1 MTSPIVILGTGL
13 AGYTVARELRQLDR
27 ETPIT
32 MITADDGRFY
42 SKPML
47 SNAFKNGKTA
57 DQIANASAE
66 EMAKQLGAVIRT
78 HTRVTAIDT
87 TARHVVLDVER
98 IPYSRLVLALGADP
112 IRLPIEG
119 NGAAD
124 VLSVNDLDDY
134 ARLRERLRPNAC
146 VVILGAG
153 LIGCEFANDLRG
165 AGFDVEVVDL
175 APHPL
180 GRLLPAKAAASLR
193 AGLEAIG
200 VRFHFGTSCIE
211 VARQDNLYRARLGNG
226 EVLSA
231 DLVLSAVGLRPRTAL
246 ASAAGL
252 AVNRGINTNRLL
264 QTSDNNIYALGDCA
278 EVAHLNLPFV
288 LPIMHAA
295 RALAKT
301 LSGTD
306 TPVNYPAMP
315 VVVKTFSHPAVV
327 SPPAAGAEGTWDESV
342 EGGSVKA
349 LFRGTQGA
357 LLGFALTGSAVTER
371 QSLTKLLP
379 PVLSSN

>member
-1 MTSPIVILGTGL
+1 
-13 AGYTVARELRQLDR
+13 
-27 ETPIT
+27 

-47 SNAFKNGKTA
+47 SNAYKSGKTA
-57 DQIANASAE
+57 DQLANAPAGD
-66 EMAKQLGAVIRT
+66 MAKQLNAAIRV

-87 TARHVVLDVER
+87 ATRHVVLEEER
-98 IPYSRLVLALGADP
+98 IAYGRLVLALGADP

-119 NGAAD
+119 DGAAD
-124 VLSVNDLDDY
+124 VLSVNDLADY
-134 ARLRERLRPNAC
+134 TRLRERLRPNAC

-153 LIGCEFANDLRG
+153 LIGCEFANDLRI

-180 GRLLPAKAAASLR
+180 GRLLPPKAAASLR

-211 VARQDNLYRARLGNG
+211 VARQGNLYRARLDNG

-252 AVNRGINTNRLL
+252 TVNRGIKTNRLL
-264 QTSDNNIYALGDCA
+264 QTSQRDIYALGDCA
-278 EVAHLNLPFV
+278 EVEHLNLPFV

-306 TPVNYPAMP
+306 TPVSYPAMP

-327 SPPAAGAEGTWDESV
+327 SPPPAGAEGTWEEMV

-349 LFRGTQGA
+349 LFRSTQGA
-357 LLGFALTGSAVTER
+357 LLGFALTGNAVTER
-371 QSLTKLLP
+371 QALTKQLPPLLP
-379 PVLSSN
+379 AN

>member
-1 MTSPIVILGTGL
+1 MKPVVIVGTGL

-32 MITADDGRFY
+32 MITADDGRYY

-47 SNAFKNGKTA
+47 SNAFKSGKTA
-57 DQIANASAE
+57 DQIANATVE
-66 EMAKQLGAVIRT
+66 EMAKQLNATIRT
-78 HTRVTAIDT
+78 NTRVTTIDT
-87 TARHVVLDVER
+87 AAQCVVMDGER
-98 IPYSRLVLALGADP
+98 VGYGRLVLALGADP

-124 VLSVNDLDDY
+124 VLSVNDLADY

-153 LIGCEFANDLRG
+153 LIGCEFANDLRI

-211 VARQDNLYRARLGNG
+211 IARDGNLYRARLDNG
-226 EVLSA
+226 ETLAA
-231 DLVLSAVGLRPRTAL
+231 DLVLSAVGLRPRTAI
-246 ASAAGL
+246 AAAAGL

-264 QTSDNNIYALGDCA
+264 QSSNPGIYALGDCV
-278 EVAHLNLPFV
+278 EVERLNLPFV
-288 LPIMHAA
+288 MPIMHAA

-306 TPVNYPAMP
+306 TPVSYPAMP
-315 VVVKTFSHPAVV
+315 VVVKTFSHPTVV
-327 SPPAAGAEGTWDESV
+327 SPPPAGGQGAWEEIV

-349 LFRGTQGA
+349 LFRSANGA
-357 LLGFALTGSAVTER
+357 LLGFALTGSTVTER
-371 QSLTKLLP
+371 QALTKLLP
-379 PVLSSN
+379 PVLAAN